1 MQLEHLHFAP
11 STINQRLAAVRKL
24 AYEASD
30 AGLLSPELAAG
41 IKRVRGVKQFGIR
54 IGNWLTA
61 EQGRALLDAPSIQTL
76 RGKRDR
82 AILRMLLGCG
92 LRRSELGDVRLPE
105 FQHLQG

>member
-1 MQLEHLHFAP
+1 
-11 STINQRLAAVRKL
+11 L

-41 IKRVRGVKQFGIR
+41 IKRVKGVKQFGVR

-61 EQGRALLDAPSIQTL
+61 EQGRVLIDAPSNTTL

-82 AILRMLLGCG
+82 AILAVLLGC
-92 LRRSELGDVRLPE
+92 
-105 FQHLQG
+105 